1 VCAWRACPRKGGEL
15 SASCLEYVAHVH
27 ASAIYYVTQMTSLSS
42 EACISAREIMGDIRE
57 KFGVGED
64 ILQETASNRRIQ
76 RVFSNQKSLTQN
88 AVRE

>member
-1 VCAWRACPRKGGEL
+1 
-15 SASCLEYVAHVH
+15 
-27 ASAIYYVTQMTSLSS
+27 MTSLSS